1 MESNEAAPPLPPLPS
16 QPPVPPSWMA
26 APAPAPAPTPAPALH
41 QRQDFGESGIVLR
54 VSKRLLWVGEAA
66 YPLHNVVRVRT
77 YVLKPDRG
85 KALGEFALSVLVL
98 AVLFYLATADSSGAG
113 MISIVVVALFLATR
127 LVHRLTRPDLYVM
140 GVETSGAPAAVV
152 TLADHAELRRL
163 VARIVDV
170 IEHPAAPEFS
180 AYVLRPAV
188 NIGQYVHN
196 GDTAN
201 ISGSGNI
208 GVMK

>member
-1 MESNEAAPPLPPLPS
+1 M
-16 QPPVPPSWMA
+16 
-26 APAPAPAPTPAPALH
+26 
-41 QRQDFGESGIVLR
+41 LR
-54 VSKRLLWVGEAA
+54 VSARLLWVGDAV

-77 YVLKPDRG
+77 YVLRPNRG
-85 KALGEFALSVLVL
+85 QAVGEFALSMLVM
-98 AVLFYLATADSSGAG
+98 AVLLFLAIAGGGGGGAG
-113 MISIVVVALFLATR
+113 VIAIIVVVLFLATR
-127 LVHRLTRPDLYVM
+127 LVHRLTRPDLFVM

-152 TLADHAELRRL
+152 TLADRAELRRL
-163 VARIVDV
+163 VARIVEV
-170 IEHPAAPEFS
+170 IEHPTATEFS
-180 AYVLRPAV
+180 ALVLRPAV

>member
-1 MESNEAAPPLPPLPS
+1 M
-16 QPPVPPSWMA
+16 
-26 APAPAPAPTPAPALH
+26 
-41 QRQDFGESGIVLR
+41 LR
-54 VSKRLLWVGEAA
+54 VSARLLWVGEAV

-77 YVLKPDRG
+77 YVLKPNRG
-85 KALGEFALSVLVL
+85 QALGEFALSMLVM
-98 AVLFYLATADSSGAG
+98 AVLFFLATSDSSGAG
-113 MISIVVVALFLATR
+113 MIAIIVVAFFLATR
-127 LVHRLTRPDLYVM
+127 LVHRLTRPDLHVM

-152 TLADHAELRRL
+152 TLADRDELRRL

-170 IEHPAAPEFS
+170 IEHPTATEFS